1 MNPIDPVTTLK
12 KILNRSCSGR
22 QDFVVGRGVAIGDSG
37 IAQEN
42 VTGVHGHRIVR
53 SDRHRRLAATMNVC
67 SPWTGTYAI
76 YSVFTIPGDIDYE
89 SEESSVARYK

>member
-1 MNPIDPVTTLK
+1 MQFSFKNLS
-12 KILNRSCSGR
+12 LCYGSG
-22 QDFVVGRGVAIGDSG
+22 VVIGDSESG

-53 SDRHRRLAATMNVC
+53 SDRHQRLVATMNVC

-76 YSVFTIPGDIDYE
+76 CSVFIIPGDIDYE